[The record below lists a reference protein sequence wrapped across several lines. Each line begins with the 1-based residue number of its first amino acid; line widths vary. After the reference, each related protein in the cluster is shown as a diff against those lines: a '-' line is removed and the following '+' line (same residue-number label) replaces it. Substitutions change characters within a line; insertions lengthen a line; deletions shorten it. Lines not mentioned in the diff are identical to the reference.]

1 MRFLKLNTYNAKTTK
16 MDSVT
21 KNSKY
26 VKVSIKN
33 NFSTALSFLV

>member
-16 MDSVT
+16 MDLVI

-33 NFSTALSFLV
+33 NFATALTFSV